1 MSAPKPYKTEI
12 ELIDACKHGN
22 RSAQRHL
29 YDKYAARMYAVCLKY
44 ARSAEVAKDYLQEGF
59 VTVFTKIGSYA
70 GEGSFEGWMRRIFVN
85 VALMDLRRNDVL
97 GDARDVM
104 ELRSEAPRVDDVSAK
119 LEHKDLL
126 RLIMEMPLGF
136 RTVFNLSIV
145 EGYSHQEISQKLGIS
160 EGASRSQLSRARSWL
175 QQRMQNL

>member
-1 MSAPKPYKTEI
+1 
-12 ELIDACKHGN
+12 
-22 RSAQRHL
+22 
-29 YDKYAARMYAVCLKY
+29 
-44 ARSAEVAKDYLQEGF
+44 
-59 VTVFTKIGSYA
+59 
-70 GEGSFEGWMRRIFVN
+70 MRRIFVN